1 MSEVLKKYNGIM
13 NSFKLNQLKIGGMG
27 LINTIARFQLKYKQ
41 DITFEIKALENGGT
55 RVVIG
60 GIYND

>member
-1 MSEVLKKYNGIM
+1 M